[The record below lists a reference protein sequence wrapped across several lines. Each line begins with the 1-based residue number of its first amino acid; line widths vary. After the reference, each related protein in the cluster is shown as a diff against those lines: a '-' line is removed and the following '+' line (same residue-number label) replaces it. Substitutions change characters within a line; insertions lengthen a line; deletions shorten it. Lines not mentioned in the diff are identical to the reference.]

1 MSATNS
7 TPTINLPLFIGTDK
21 PAWLVDWNG
30 AMNAIDS
37 AIAALQT
44 AESGTAAALSAL
56 SNSVTA
62 LSNTVSQ
69 QTTAIETVTQ
79 SVNQL
84 AGNVTTINGNINTIN
99 SLIGNGEPTTTDKTI
114 IGAINEINAKIPEG
128 GTVEADDVTYDNQT
142 SGLNATN
149 VQAAIDEVNAKIPAG
164 GAVEADDVSFDNT
177 ASGLSATN
185 VQAAIDELAQGGAG
199 HAYSS
204 TEKAVGT
211 FGNKTVYEK
220 TYSGT
225 ATANTQTTVDASL
238 TISYVDNVISMDGAF
253 ASVGQT
259 TNHWWPL
266 PVRFN
271 TDSSNSISIRPDISA
286 SGLVFDNTNSGSQ
299 SKYVL
304 TIRYTKA

>member
-44 AESGTAAALSAL
+44 AESGTAASLSAL
-56 SNSVTA
+56 ANSVTA

-128 GTVEADDVTYDNQT
+128 GTVEADDVSFDNT
-142 SGLNATN
+142 GSGLVATN
-149 VQAAIDEVNAKIPAG
+149 VQAAIVEVNGKIPSISTPDA
-164 GAVEADDVSFDNT
+164 EDVDYDNT
-177 ASGLSATN
+177 TSGLQATN
-185 VQAAIDELAQGGAG
+185 VQAAIDELAQGGGASEIVFVDVTPFTISGSTTMTADDVDSNITPSIPSGYEGVGVAQVSVAG
-199 HAYSS
+199 MTTLCNLAKAPSDSKWYFTHQSTAAATLTINARIICKKSS
-204 TEKAVGT
+204 T
-211 FGNKTVYEK
+211 
-220 TYSGT
+220 
-225 ATANTQTTVDASL
+225 
-238 TISYVDNVISMDGAF
+238 
-253 ASVGQT
+253 
-259 TNHWWPL
+259 
-266 PVRFN
+266 
-271 TDSSNSISIRPDISA
+271 
-286 SGLVFDNTNSGSQ
+286 
-299 SKYVL
+299 
-304 TIRYTKA
+304 

>member
-44 AESGTAAALSAL
+44 AESGTSAALSAL

-79 SVNQL
+79 NVNQL

-99 SLIGNGEPTTTDKTI
+99 SLIGNGTPTTTDKTI

-128 GTVEADDVTYDNQT
+128 GTVEADDVVYDNTQ
-142 SGLNATN
+142 SGLTATD

-164 GAVEADDVSFDNT
+164 GAVEADDVVYDNT
-177 ASGLSATN
+177 QSGLAATD
-185 VQAAIDELAQGGAG
+185 VQGAIDELASSGVAGFSDGTITVSTDLTSTKTVVGTVPTTAKEVIIGIHDGAG
-199 HAYSS
+199 SYDYSIPI
-204 TEKAVGT
+204 TKV
-211 FGNKTVYEK
+211 
-220 TYSGT
+220 
-225 ATANTQTTVDASL
+225 ANGPCLASAFSFNPTASL
-238 TISYVDNVISMDGAF
+238 DFSLILIAEVDFTTGNVSMTYLKG
-253 ASVGQT
+253 T
-259 TNHWWPL
+259 
-266 PVRFN
+266 
-271 TDSSNSISIRPDISA
+271 SIPNAMTVSA
-286 SGLVFDNTNSGSQ
+286 I
-299 SKYVL
+299 KY
-304 TIRYTKA
+304 R

>member
-7 TPTINLPLFIGTDK
+7 TPTINLPVFIGTDK

-44 AESGTAAALSAL
+44 AESGTAASLAAL

-114 IGAINEINAKIPEG
+114 IGAINEINAKLPE
-128 GTVEADDVTYDNQT
+128 
-142 SGLNATN
+142 
-149 VQAAIDEVNAKIPAG
+149 G
-164 GAVEADDVSFDNT
+164 GAVEADDVSYDNT
-177 ASGLSATN
+177 DSGLTATN
-185 VQAAIDELAQGGAG
+185 VQDAIDEVNGKIPSLPAATSEVQRGSLAIG
-199 HAYSS
+199 S
-204 TEKAVGT
+204 TSVALT
-211 FGNKTVYEK
+211 FASQTIG
-220 TYSGT
+220 
-225 ATANTQTTVDASL
+225 ANTLVDVYTDNYDVAPTAVSINGQVITL
-238 TISYVDNVISMDGAF
+238 T
-253 ASVGQT
+253 
-259 TNHWWPL
+259 
-266 PVRFN
+266 
-271 TDSSNSISIRPDISA
+271 
-286 SGLVFDNTNSGSQ
+286 FDAQAAAVAVAVKVQN
-299 SKYVL
+299 
-304 TIRYTKA
+304 